1 MRIAI
6 LGTGMVGRTL
16 AAGLHGLGNDVVI
29 GTRDPAATLAREG
42 TDGFG
47 TWAAAHP
54 GIVVAP
60 FTEAAIGADL
70 VVNALSGQA
79 SVEGITSAA
88 IASGTVL
95 LDVSNP
101 LDAASGFPPN
111 LFVSNTDSL
120 AEQLQR
126 AFPDLR
132 VVKSL
137 HTMTA
142 HLMTA
147 PQQLAGG
154 AFTTFI
160 CGDDPAAKKLVTGL
174 LTQLGHQDVID
185 LGDIAGARGT
195 EATMLIW
202 LRLYQVLGTADFTIK
217 VVR

>member
-1 MRIAI
+1 MHIGI

-16 AAGLHGLGNDVVI
+16 AAGLHGIGNEVVI

-54 GIVVAP
+54 DVSVAT
-60 FTEAAIGADL
+60 FAEASAGADL
-70 VVNALSGQA
+70 VVNALSGDVSEA
-79 SVEGITSAA
+79 VIGAAA
-88 IASGTVL
+88 IAQGTVL

-101 LDAASGFPPN
+101 LDSSGGFPPV

-120 AEQLQR
+120 AERLQR

-142 HLMTA
+142 HVMTG
-147 PQQLAGG
+147 PRSLAGG
-154 AFTTFI
+154 DFSTFI
-160 CGDDPAAKKLVTGL
+160 CGDDAAAKQLVTEVL
-174 LTQLGHQDVID
+174 VQLGHSDVID
-185 LGDIAGARGT
+185 LGDLAGARGT
-195 EATMLIW
+195 EATMLLW
-202 LRLYQVLGTADFTIK
+202 VRLYQVLGTADFTFKI
-217 VVR
+217 VR

>member
-16 AAGLHGLGNDVVI
+16 AAGLHGIGNEVVI

-54 GIVVAP
+54 DVAVAT
-60 FTEAAIGADL
+60 FAGAAAGAGL
-70 VVNALSGQA
+70 VVNALSGEA
-79 SVEGITSAA
+79 SATGIEAA
-88 IASGTVL
+88 ALAPGTVL

-101 LDAASGFPPN
+101 LDSASGFPPP

-126 AFPDLR
+126 AHPDLR

-142 HLMTA
+142 HLMTG
-147 PQQLAGG
+147 PQALAGG
-154 AFTTFI
+154 AFSTFV
-160 CGDDPAAKKLVTGL
+160 CGNDAAAKQLVTGI
-174 LTQLGHQDVID
+174 LTQLGHSDVID
-185 LGDIAGARGT
+185 LGDLAGARGT
-195 EATMLIW
+195 EATMLLW
-202 LRLYQVLGTADFTIK
+202 LRLYQVLGTADFTFKI
-217 VVR
+217 VR

>member
-16 AAGLHGLGNDVVI
+16 AAGLHGIGNEVVI
-29 GTRDPAATLAREG
+29 GTRDPAATLVREG

-54 GIVVAP
+54 DVSVQTFA
-60 FTEAAIGADL
+60 EATRGADL
-70 VVNALSGQA
+70 VVNALSGEV
-79 SVEGITSAA
+79 SVAA
-88 IASGTVL
+88 IRTAGIAPGTVL

-101 LDAASGFPPN
+101 LDSASGFPPN
-111 LFVSNTDSL
+111 LFVTNTDSL

-126 AFPDLR
+126 AFGDLR

-142 HLMTA
+142 HLMTG
-147 PQQLAGG
+147 PQALDGG
-154 AFTTFI
+154 AFSTFI
-160 CGDDPAAKKLVTGL
+160 CGDDAAAKQLVTGIL
-174 LTQLGHQDVID
+174 EQLGHQDVID
-185 LGDIAGARGT
+185 LGDLAGARGT
-195 EATMLIW
+195 EATMLLW
-202 LRLYQVLGTADFTIK
+202 LRLYQVLGTADFTFK